1 MRMLVVAVALLGMG
15 NAPGQEQPGTVRAMP
30 AETKDASPVFDVVA
44 IHENRKDPSGRS
56 HIWSSATEGDF
67 RTENVT
73 AMGLLQWAYNL
84 PDSRIRGGPP
94 WMRSARFDIDARA
107 DPAVDDRLR
116 SLDAAQAREIERGMV
131 RSLLADRFGLKAH
144 EESHVEPVYDLV
156 VAKGGPK
163 FQVAQVNG
171 TTINGG
177 KGQMHVA
184 GSDHTLALL
193 AEQLA
198 RLVGR
203 VVVDK
208 TGMDGRFDLTLA
220 WTPDDPSAGASA
232 SSIDGGGGP
241 SIFTALQEQLGLK
254 LKPAKGPVPILVV
267 DQMERPSQN

>member
-1 MRMLVVAVALLGMG
+1 MRMLIVAVALFGIQNG
-15 NAPGQEQPGTVRAMP
+15 PGQEQAGALKATA
-30 AETKDASPVFDVVA
+30 AEAKDATPVFDVAA
-44 IHENRKDPSGRS
+44 IHENRKDPTGRS

-73 AMGLLQWAYNL
+73 AMGLLQWAYNM

-94 WMRSARFDIDARA
+94 WMRTARFDIDARP
-107 DPAVDDRLR
+107 DPALNDRLR
-116 SLDAAQAREIERGMV
+116 SLDSAQAREIERRMV
-131 RSLLADRFGLKAH
+131 QSLLADRFALKAH
-144 EESHVEPVYDLV
+144 EESRVEPVYDLV

-163 FQVAQVNG
+163 FQAAQVNG

-177 KGQMHVA
+177 KGQMHIA
-184 GSDHTLALL
+184 GSDHTVALL

-208 TGMDGRFDLTLA
+208 TGLDGRFDVTLT
-220 WTPDDPSAGASA
+220 WTPDDTSGGASA
-232 SSIDGGGGP
+232 SSSDGGGGP

-254 LKPAKGPVPILVV
+254 LKPAKGPVPILVI

>member
-1 MRMLVVAVALLGMG
+1 MRMLIVTVALLGIVSG
-15 NAPGQEQPGTVRAMP
+15 PGQEQPSAVQAPP
-30 AETKDASPVFDVVA
+30 AETKDAAPVFDVAA
-44 IHENRKDPSGRS
+44 IHENRKDQSGRS

-73 AMGLLQWAYNL
+73 AMELVQWAFNM

-94 WMRSARFDIDARA
+94 WMRTARFDIDARP
-107 DPAVDDRLR
+107 DPALNDRLR
-116 SLDAAQAREIERGMV
+116 SLDAAQAREIERHMV
-131 RSLLADRFGLKAH
+131 RSLLADRFALKTH
-144 EESHVEPVYDLV
+144 EESRVEPVYDLV

-163 FQVAQVNG
+163 FQAAQVNG

-177 KGQMHVA
+177 KGQMHIG
-184 GSDHTLALL
+184 GSDHTVALL

-208 TGMDGRFDLTLA
+208 TGMDGRFDLTLT
-220 WTPDDPSAGASA
+220 WTPDETSNGASEA
-232 SSIDGGGGP
+232 SGDSGGGP

-254 LKPAKGPVPILVV
+254 LKPAKGPVPILVI

>member
-1 MRMLVVAVALLGMG
+1 MKMLIVAVALLGIQNG
-15 NAPGQEQPGTVRAMP
+15 PGQQPPGAAKATP
-30 AETKDASPVFDVVA
+30 AEAKDAAPVFDVA
-44 IHENRKDPSGRS
+44 SIHENRKDPSGRS

-67 RTENVT
+67 RTENVS
-73 AMGLLQWAYNL
+73 AMELLQWAYNL

-107 DPAVDDRLR
+107 DPTLNDRLR
-116 SLDAAQAREIERGMV
+116 SLDSAQAREIERRMV
-131 RSLLADRFGLKAH
+131 RSLLADRFALKAH
-144 EESHVEPVYDLV
+144 QESHVEPVYDLV

-163 FQVAQVNG
+163 FQAAQVNG

-177 KGQMHVA
+177 KGQMHIA

-208 TGMDGRFDLTLA
+208 TGIDGRFDLTLT
-220 WTPDDPSAGASA
+220 WTPDETSAGAGA
-232 SSIDGGGGP
+232 SSGENGGGP
-241 SIFTALQEQLGLK
+241 TIFTALQEQLGLK

-267 DQMERPSQN
+267 DQMLRPSEN

>member
-1 MRMLVVAVALLGMG
+1 MRMLIVAAALLGIQ
-15 NAPGQEQPGTVRAMP
+15 NVPGQQQPGAVKTTEVA
-30 AETKDASPVFDVVA
+30 PVFDVVA

-94 WMRSARFDIDARA
+94 WMRTARFDVDARA
-107 DPAVDDRLR
+107 DPALNDRLR
-116 SLDAAQAREIERGMV
+116 SLDSAQAREIERGMV
-131 RSLLADRFGLKAH
+131 RSLLADRFALKAH

-163 FQVAQVNG
+163 FQAAQVNG
-171 TTINGG
+171 TTISGG
-177 KGQMHVA
+177 KGQMHIA

-208 TGMDGRFDLTLA
+208 TGMDGRFDLTLT
-220 WTPDDPSAGASA
+220 WTPEETPSGTSGSSA
-232 SSIDGGGGP
+232 DSGGGP
-241 SIFTALQEQLGLK
+241 TIFTALQEQLGLK